1 VFAVSI
7 PGLRKGVEPSGP
19 SLGLRWARLVALHPI
34 PFLVAAVVTLGAI
47 AVPVTKMELGMDVT
61 PADQK
66 QAIALIGEG
75 FGEGVLGPLMIVADG
90 DDSSDP
96 RQAYQELGEQIRAN
110 DDVAMVAPPRLNQD
124 GTGALI
130 TVIPKS
136 GPTSVQT
143 QNLVH
148 DVRGLQDSFT
158 ERTGATFGVTGQTA
172 ILADLSEALLKSLL
186 PYLAVIVVLA
196 YLVLL
201 VVFRSLLVP
210 LTATMGFVLSIGA
223 TFGATVAIFQEG
235 WFGVISDPGPI
246 ISFLPVFLI
255 GIVFG
260 LAMDY
265 QVFLVTRMREEF
277 VHGPQNREGAKRAV
291 VIGFQHGARVVTA
304 AAIIMI
310 SVFAAFMLSPETV
323 AKSVGFAMAA
333 AVLFD
338 AFLVR
343 MVAIPALMALLGERA
358 WYLPAWLDRILPNVD
373 IEGERLV
380 ELKSA
385 APVTT
390 S

>member
-1 VFAVSI
+1 
-7 PGLRKGVEPSGP
+7 
-19 SLGLRWARLVALHPI
+19 
-34 PFLVAAVVTLGAI
+34 
-47 AVPVTKMELGMDVT
+47 
-61 PADQK
+61 
-66 QAIALIGEG
+66 
-75 FGEGVLGPLMIVADG
+75 
-90 DDSSDP
+90 
-96 RQAYQELGEQIRAN
+96 
-110 DDVAMVAPPRLNQD
+110 LNQD

-136 GPTSVQT
+136 GPTSVET
-143 QNLVH
+143 QNLVY
-148 DVRGLQDSFT
+148 DVRGLQESVT
-158 ERTGATFGVTGQTA
+158 ERTGVAFCVTGQTA

-186 PYLAVIVVLA
+186 PYLAVIVVPA
-196 YLVLL
+196 YRLLL

-210 LTATMGFVLSIGA
+210 LTATLRFVLSIGA

-235 WFGVISDPGPI
+235 WFGVIPDPGPI

-265 QVFLVTRMREEF
+265 QVFLVTRMREEY
-277 VHGPQNREGAKRAV
+277 VHGPHNREGAQRGV
-291 VIGFQHGARVVTA
+291 IIGFQHGARAVTA

-310 SVFAAFMLSPETV
+310 PVFAAFMLSPETV

-343 MVAIPALMALLGERA
+343 MMAIPALMALLGERA
-358 WYLPAWLDRILPNVD
+358 GYLPAWLDRILPNVD

-385 APVTT
+385 AAPAVDGTGSTSHYPNAVTGHDVQHAST
-390 S
+390 DSGR